1 MTRQMTRRSPCSR
14 ESTASCLS
22 VSKVAWRQESFSY
35 EAKFKGSGIVSLP
48 NERRRAIRLL
58 VMCAIVRMGRSRHS
72 QRDRR
77 AVSKRSNTISR
88 PDRSGPLWIKW
99 KKFFWSR
106 RDVIQHFELRDDLLT
121 NMDHLKSLIR
131 EVPDFPKPG
140 INFYDITTLL
150 KHPEGLRNTVDALA
164 AQFEGERVDSVIGV
178 EARGF
183 IFAPALAY
191 HLGAGFVPVRKPR
204 KLPAE
209 CASISYDLE
218 YGQDTLEIHRDA
230 IGDGHRV
237 LIADDLLAT
246 GGTARAVVDLVEQ
259 LGGTVVGLV
268 FVVELEFLPGRE
280 KLAGYDVRSLIKYQ
294 S

>member
-1 MTRQMTRRSPCSR
+1 M
-14 ESTASCLS
+14 
-22 VSKVAWRQESFSY
+22 
-35 EAKFKGSGIVSLP
+35 
-48 NERRRAIRLL
+48 
-58 VMCAIVRMGRSRHS
+58 
-72 QRDRR
+72 
-77 AVSKRSNTISR
+77 
-88 PDRSGPLWIKW
+88 
-99 KKFFWSR
+99 
-106 RDVIQHFELRDDLLT
+106 DDL
-121 NMDHLKSLIR
+121 KKLIR

-150 KHPEGLRNTVDALA
+150 KHPDGLRKMVDALA
-164 AQFEGERVDSVIGV
+164 AEYEGEKVDTVIGV

-191 HLGAGFVPVRKPR
+191 HIGAGFVPVRKPK

-230 IGDGHRV
+230 VGNGHRV
-237 LIADDLLAT
+237 IIADDLLAT
-246 GGTARAVVDLVEQ
+246 GGTAKAVCNLVEQ

-268 FVVELEFLPGRE
+268 FVVELEFLPGRK
-280 KLAGYDVRSLIKYQ
+280 KLEGYDVRSLIKYQ

>member
-1 MTRQMTRRSPCSR
+1 M
-14 ESTASCLS
+14 L
-22 VSKVAWRQESFSY
+22 
-35 EAKFKGSGIVSLP
+35 
-48 NERRRAIRLL
+48 
-58 VMCAIVRMGRSRHS
+58 
-72 QRDRR
+72 
-77 AVSKRSNTISR
+77 
-88 PDRSGPLWIKW
+88 
-99 KKFFWSR
+99 
-106 RDVIQHFELRDDLLT
+106 LLT
-121 NMDHLKSLIR
+121 TGYALETVKTKTNMIDSLKSLIR

-150 KHPEGLRNTVDALA
+150 KHPEGLRQTVDALS
-164 AQFEGERVDSVIGV
+164 AQFDGGKVDAVVGI

-237 LIADDLLAT
+237 IIADDLLAT
-246 GGTARAVVDLVEQ
+246 GGTAKAVCNLVEG
-259 LGGTVVGLV
+259 LGGSVMGLV
-268 FVVELEFLPGRE
+268 FVVELEFLSGRKRLE
-280 KLAGYDVRSLIKYQ
+280 GYDVRSLIKYQ